1 VTGIAYPALNS
12 PVQSLLKSL
21 MGKIFDIKE
30 EDDFKMV
37 AEYILENLSDYKIIL
52 LNGNLGAGK
61 TTFTKY
67 FCACLGLPKHGI
79 SSPTYSIVN
88 VHTINGITI
97 HHFDLYRIK
106 STEELLDIGFE
117 DYLYSKQYC
126 VIEWPDIAMSLI
138 PQQHIEITISQKE
151 NTREVKL
158 KTKN

>member
-1 VTGIAYPALNS
+1 MEKV
-12 PVQSLLKSL
+12 
-21 MGKIFDIKE
+21 FDIKQ
-30 EDDFKMV
+30 EDGFKIV
-37 AEYILENLSDYKIIL
+37 AEYIIKNLSDYKIIL

-79 SSPTYSIVN
+79 SSPTYSILN
-88 VHTINGITI
+88 IHNINGITI

-126 VIEWPDIAMSLI
+126 IIEWPDIAMSLI
-138 PQQHIEITISQKE
+138 PRLHIEINIAQKE
-151 NTREVKL
+151 STRTVTL

>member
-1 VTGIAYPALNS
+1 MEKA
-12 PVQSLLKSL
+12 
-21 MGKIFDIKE
+21 FDIKQV
-30 EDDFKMV
+30 DGFKIV

-88 VHTINGITI
+88 VHSINNITIN
-97 HHFDLYRIK
+97 HFDLYRIK

-117 DYLYSKQYC
+117 DYLYSNHYC
-126 VIEWPDIAMSLI
+126 VIEWPDIAMSLM
-138 PQQHIEITISQKE
+138 PQHYIEIYISQKE
-151 NTREVKL
+151 SKRELIL

>member
-1 VTGIAYPALNS
+1 MEKV
-12 PVQSLLKSL
+12 
-21 MGKIFDIKE
+21 FDIQQ
-30 EDDFKMV
+30 EDGFKIV
-37 AEYILENLSDYKIIL
+37 AEYILENLPEYKIIL

-67 FCACLGLPKHGI
+67 FCECLGLPKHGI

-97 HHFDLYRIK
+97 NHFDLYRIK

-117 DYLYSKQYC
+117 DYLYSKHYC
-126 VIEWPDIAMSLI
+126 IIEWPDVAMSLI
-138 PQQHIEITISQKE
+138 PQHHIEINISQKE
-151 NTREVKL
+151 NTRALVL

>member
-1 VTGIAYPALNS
+1 MEKA
-12 PVQSLLKSL
+12 
-21 MGKIFDIKE
+21 FDIKQV
-30 EDDFKMV
+30 DGFKIV
-37 AEYILENLSDYKIIL
+37 AEYILENLLDYKIIL

-88 VHTINGITI
+88 VHSINNITIN
-97 HHFDLYRIK
+97 HFDLYRIK

-117 DYLYSKQYC
+117 DYLYSNHYC
-126 VIEWPDIAMSLI
+126 MIEWPDIAMSLM
-138 PQQHIEITISQKE
+138 PQHYIEIYISQKE
-151 NTREVKL
+151 SKRELIL